1 MAIRAKEPMTYE
13 SSSSGYRRRRAGP
26 DKSMPA
32 QTVTQPPK
40 VSTWLLGGK
49 SWTRTYDHMISERH
63 AWRHQQEA
71 VMGDITGL
79 VPNMDLDWEQVQT
92 LYKN

>member
-1 MAIRAKEPMTYE
+1 MAICAKEPMTYE
-13 SSSSGYRRRRAGP
+13 SSSSGYRRAGP

-40 VSTWLLGGK
+40 VSTWLLAGK
-49 SWTRTYDHMISERH
+49 AWTHTYGHMNSERH
-63 AWRHQQEA
+63 AWRRQREA

-79 VPNMDLDWEQVQT
+79 VPNTDLDGEQVQT